1 MKTTGWMILIFV
13 AAVLAGCGSSAK
25 TVTETAEGGGGKY
38 EAVKMPAQNIVPG
51 YGSAAAMPKAVIY
64 KTTADYSDNVPLV
77 MDAAKK
83 TLVSYPDPIDVMN
96 SRPFKLDNGY
106 WLDNRGINENVVFTD
121 YTYMEYAQL
130 QQVPSVEELMKHI
143 IDYNPL
149 LEMYVSVSPR
159 VSVNDAQAYNQAIQR
174 NFAGFTR
181 VR

>member
-1 MKTTGWMILIFV
+1 MKGLGFV
-13 AAVLAGCGSSAK
+13 IAICAAALVAGCGTTSK
-25 TVTETAEGGGGKY
+25 NVETGGGALAS
-38 EAVKMPAQNIVPG
+38 EAVKTPAQNIMPG
-51 YGSAAAMPKAVIY
+51 AGTANALPKAVIY
-64 KTTADYSDNVPLV
+64 KTVADYSDNIPLV

-83 TLVSYPDPIDVMN
+83 NIVSYPDPLDVMN
-96 SRPFKLDNGY
+96 SRPYMLENGY

-130 QQVPSVEELMKHI
+130 QQVPDVEELKKHI
-143 IDYNPL
+143 IDYYPL

-159 VSVNDAQAYNQAIQR
+159 VSANDTQKYNEMVRR

>member
-1 MKTTGWMILIFV
+1 
-13 AAVLAGCGSSAK
+13 
-25 TVTETAEGGGGKY
+25 
-38 EAVKMPAQNIVPG
+38 
-51 YGSAAAMPKAVIY
+51 
-64 KTTADYSDNVPLV
+64 

-83 TLVSYPDPIDVMN
+83 NIVSYPDPLDVMN
-96 SRPFKLDNGY
+96 SRPYMLENGY

-130 QQVPSVEELMKHI
+130 QQVPDVEELKKHI
-143 IDYNPL
+143 IDYYPL

-159 VSVNDAQAYNQAIQR
+159 VSANDTQKYNEMVRR